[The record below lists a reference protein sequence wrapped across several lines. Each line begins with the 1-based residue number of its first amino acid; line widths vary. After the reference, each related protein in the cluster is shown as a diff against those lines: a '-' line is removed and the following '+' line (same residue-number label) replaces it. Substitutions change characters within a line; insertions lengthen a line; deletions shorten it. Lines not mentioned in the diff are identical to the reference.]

1 MVDVSQN
8 IPLAV
13 FLVIIGSFC
22 FALSAHF
29 QHYAV
34 DRHLEGNAAKQ
45 PMSLAAFLQTVRSKR
60 WLFGLVL
67 LGASFLLQVSA
78 LFMAPVSVVQP
89 VGLLAFPWSIL
100 LAARAS
106 KTPVPQNVQLAVG
119 VTVAATLAFTV
130 ATSVHAVEASDLVI
144 RRVVIG
150 ALVVYGVAALFAFL
164 GSQGPYSWRSLFWSS
179 GGALF
184 YGLEAALVKSLIEFA
199 RTHRWPYEPEVYF
212 IIAALIVG
220 ALVAGWLIQ
229 QGYATGAAEIVVG
242 SMTVTS
248 PVVAVAFGFLVL
260 GEAARITL
268 PVAVLMV
275 ALGAVAISGVVA
287 LTRFHPTYAHA
298 APEIV
303 GDDETTGVVVADA
316 ETTATDDLS

>member
-1 MVDVSQN
+1 MSQN

-13 FLVIIGSFC
+13 SLVIVGSFC

-45 PMSLAAFLQTVRSKR
+45 RMTVAAFLQTVRSKR
-60 WLFGLVL
+60 WLLGLVL
-67 LGASFLLQVSA
+67 LGASFLLQVAA

-100 LAARAS
+100 LAAWAS
-106 KTPVPQNVQLAVG
+106 KTPVPPPVQWAVG
-119 VTVAATLAFTV
+119 VTVASTLAFTV
-130 ATSVHAVEASDLVI
+130 VTSVHAVDASDLII
-144 RRVVIG
+144 RRVVVG

-164 GSQGPYSWRSLFWSS
+164 GSHGPYSWRSLFWSS

-184 YGLEAALVKSLIEFA
+184 YGLEAALVKSLIEYA
-199 RTHRWPYEPEVYF
+199 RTHTWPFHPEVYF
-212 IIAALIVG
+212 IVAGLIAG

-229 QGYATGAAEIVVG
+229 QGYATGAPEIVVG

-260 GEAARITL
+260 GEGARITF
-268 PVAVLMV
+268 PIAVLMI

-287 LTRFHPTYAHA
+287 LTRFHPTYAHT
-298 APEIV
+298 APEII
-303 GDDETTGVVVADA
+303 GDSDSEAVAVTSDA
-316 ETTATDDLS
+316 EASEVDDVS